1 MVIGFDFIVIVP
13 LTAAS
18 SLSLDIGYLF
28 LVGSRILLSMIVQQP
43 VVILVLSQEEMT
55 TCPLCHIEPE
65 KRSYHFKLFLIWEA
79 ISTCGSQNNW
89 CWPLNDEKQQISN

>member
-1 MVIGFDFIVIVP
+1 
-13 LTAAS
+13 
-18 SLSLDIGYLF
+18 
-28 LVGSRILLSMIVQQP
+28 MIVEQP

-65 KRSYHFKLFLIWEA
+65 KRSYHFKFSLICEA
-79 ISTCGSQNNW
+79 ISTCGSQNNL